1 MRKRKVAII
10 GSGNIGTDLMIKILR
25 HGQHL
30 EMAVMV
36 GIDPQSDGLAR
47 ARRLGVATTHE
58 GVGGLMQMA
67 EFADID
73 FVFDATS
80 AGAHI
85 KNDAAL
91 REAKPGIRVIDLT
104 PAAIGPYCVP
114 VVNLADNLHQGNV
127 NMVTCGGQ
135 ATIPMIAAVSRVA
148 KVHYAEIVASI
159 ASQSAGP
166 GTRANIDEFTETTSQ
181 AIEKVGGA
189 GKGKAIIVL
198 NPAEPPLMMRDTVY
212 ILSELASQEA
222 IAASIAEMAAAV
234 QAYVPGYRLKQQVQ
248 FEVIPEDRPVNLPG
262 VGCFSGLKTAVY
274 LEVEGAAHYLPAYAG
289 NLDIMTSAALA
300 TAEQMARVNAQ
311 RGGSDSMNGK
321 KLYIS
326 DVTLRDGMHA
336 IRHQYSLAQ
345 VQQIA
350 SALDKAGVDSIEVAH
365 GDGLQGSSFNY
376 GFGAHSD
383 IAWIEAAADVV
394 SQAKIATLLLPGIGT
409 LHDLKAAYQA
419 GARVVRVATHC
430 SEADVAAQHIAFA
443 RELGMDTV
451 GFLMMSHMISPQA
464 LAQQALKMESYGATC
479 IYVVDSGGAMNM
491 NDIRDRFRAL
501 KAVLKPET
509 ATGMH
514 AHHNLSLGVA
524 NSIVAVEEG
533 CDRIDASLAGMGAGA
548 GNAPLEVFIAAADKL
563 GWQHGTDLYALM
575 NAADELVRPLQD
587 RPVRVDRETL
597 ALGYAGVYSSF
608 LRHSEAAAKRY
619 GLSAVDILVELG
631 KRRMVGGQ
639 EDMIVDVALDLLN
652 RNK

>member
-1 MRKRKVAII
+1 
-10 GSGNIGTDLMIKILR
+10 
-25 HGQHL
+25 
-30 EMAVMV
+30 
-36 GIDPQSDGLAR
+36 
-47 ARRLGVATTHE
+47 
-58 GVGGLMQMA
+58 
-67 EFADID
+67 
-73 FVFDATS
+73 
-80 AGAHI
+80 
-85 KNDAAL
+85 
-91 REAKPGIRVIDLT
+91 
-104 PAAIGPYCVP
+104 
-114 VVNLADNLHQGNV
+114 
-127 NMVTCGGQ
+127 
-135 ATIPMIAAVSRVA
+135 
-148 KVHYAEIVASI
+148 
-159 ASQSAGP
+159 
-166 GTRANIDEFTETTSQ
+166 
-181 AIEKVGGA
+181 
-189 GKGKAIIVL
+189 
-198 NPAEPPLMMRDTVY
+198 
-212 ILSELASQEA
+212 
-222 IAASIAEMAAAV
+222 
-234 QAYVPGYRLKQQVQ
+234 
-248 FEVIPEDRPVNLPG
+248 
-262 VGCFSGLKTAVY
+262 
-274 LEVEGAAHYLPAYAG
+274 
-289 NLDIMTSAALA
+289 
-300 TAEQMARVNAQ
+300 
-311 RGGSDSMNGK
+311 MNGK

-350 SALDKAGVDSIEVAH
+350 GALDKAGVDSIEVAH

-464 LAQQALKMESYGATC
+464 LKMESYGATC

-548 GNAPLEVFIAAADKL
+548 GNAPLEVFIVAADKL